1 MGTIFIGLLGRAKPL
16 LTGKHRRTRRGIRT
30 HDTSFKRPKTV
41 SALGRRVIIKLM
53 SLTSVCSLMTFEK
66 LLKLDIKSWKVSVR
80 IAN

>member
-1 MGTIFIGLLGRAKPL
+1 
-16 LTGKHRRTRRGIRT
+16 
-30 HDTSFKRPKTV
+30 
-41 SALGRRVIIKLM
+41 M